1 MIFILSGTD
10 SFLIFDNQYSMEDTC
25 KNLKN
30 FKMSQMDSNL
40 KKLEISTQTLKTKC
54 GSDYLKGL
62 NN

>member
-30 FKMSQMDSNL
+30 FKMSQMESNL
-40 KKLEISTQTLKTKC
+40 K
-54 GSDYLKGL
+54 
-62 NN
+62 N